1 MWSRF
6 RHQRCVPSSYDSW
19 TRLASIRQWRQ
30 HPCGVSTTRLQCW
43 CRLKTTDCRIIP
55 RGQASMS
62 ASFARTNVVDI
73 TLTSTVLLGDYTETW
88 NHQLLTPTALI
99 SWLTDVTPHTLSH
112 PPLLSHDLLTSLV
125 TPCHTHLHQAL
136 HSRDCWCY
144 LSHSALLSHDL
155 LMLLVTPCHT
165 QHSLSHDFLTSFI
178 TPCHSYLVTWWCYL
192 SHPLTPGT
200 PISWL
205 CDVTCHPV
213 TPSTPVSWLAG
224 VTCHT
229 LSYPALTVSRLS
241 DVIYH
246 TLSLLPHDLVMLLVT
261 PTHTRHSYFV
271 TWWCYLSHPL
281 TQCTPISWLGDVT
294 CHTVTPSTLV
304 SWLADVTLHTLS
316 HPALSSRDLLM
327 SLLTLCHTCSH
338 PALLSRDLYW

>member
-6 RHQRCVPSSYDSW
+6 LHQRCVPSSYDSW

-43 CRLKTTDCRIIP
+43 CQLKMSDCRIIP

-144 LSHSALLSHDL
+144 LSHSALLSHDF

-192 SHPLTPGT
+192 SH
-200 PISWL
+200 
-205 CDVTCHPV
+205 
-213 TPSTPVSWLAG
+213 
-224 VTCHT
+224 CHT
-229 LSYPALTVSRLS
+229 QHSCLMTCW
-241 DVIYH
+241 
-246 TLSLLPHDLVMLLVT
+246 
-261 PTHTRHSYFV
+261 RHS
-271 TWWCYLSHPL
+271 SHP
-281 TQCTPISWLGDVT
+281 
-294 CHTVTPSTLV
+294 VTPSTLV
-304 SWLADVTLHTLS
+304 SWLADVTPDALSHLFTPSTPVSWFILIKLVPLVTPSTPVSYLADVTCHTLS
-316 HPALSSRDLLM
+316 HPKLLSHDLLM
-327 SLLTLCHTCSH
+327 LLVTPGTPVSWLADVTWLLTPSCLDVQWFI
-338 PALLSRDLYW
+338 LLFLAQN